1 MVLVMRLRR
10 KSDIRAAARRRDQ
23 ALSDLRDE
31 RAAFLKPRPRS
42 WHDVVL
48 ARLREGESVTS
59 AAKAAGVSKS
69 GIYWSRDH
77 EPGFAVAF
85 VAAMRAG
92 LALRRAGTAGRR
104 NATAGREFGRSSH
117 SQLGQAKLYPKAAA
131 ASRRSAVVAVSP
143 FDNRPGAD

>member
-1 MVLVMRLRR
+1 MRLRR
-10 KSDIRAAARRRDQ
+10 KSDIRAAVRRRDQ
-23 ALSDLRDE
+23 ALAELRDA

-77 EPGFAVAF
+77 EPGFAAAF
-85 VAAMRAG
+85 VAAMRQG
-92 LALRRAGTAGRR
+92 LALRRAGTAGRCK
-104 NATAGREFGRSSH
+104 ATAGREFTCPSH
-117 SQLGQAKLYPKAAA
+117 SQLGQAKLHPKAAA
-131 ASRRSAVVAVSP
+131 AQRRSAVTAVSP